1 MEYMFGGL
9 AACGACILTN
19 PLDVVKTRLQLQG
32 ELVSKGAYKVY
43 YRNAVHALY
52 VVAKVF
58 LTFGLLY
65 VISIH

>member
-43 YRNAVHALY
+43 
-52 VVAKVF
+52 
-58 LTFGLLY
+58 
-65 VISIH
+65 